1 MEVSFRLYYTPVPT
15 ASQYKPQRG
24 EKACVGGE
32 NRTWTQRKEV
42 IPRPG
47 MTSFKGILS
56 ARIFACESRD
66 NALYAEQHQI
76 YRNEIAYGAQRCKR
90 EKRAEKH
97 QKAETQPPY
106 IEHERNV
113 VAYGIVHKLPN
124 VQTRQ
129 LGYAVC
135 NEPYGQKHGQRPFAD
150 VGVGDKHR
158 AAHNAYDA
166 RDKRERRTEARETGK
181 PRIHHYVINA
191 HRDRYDAVDNDRARQ
206 HAVGTDKCENTQ

>member
-1 MEVSFRLYYTPVPT
+1 
-15 ASQYKPQRG
+15 
-24 EKACVGGE
+24 
-32 NRTWTQRKEV
+32 
-42 IPRPG
+42 

-66 NALYAEQHQI
+66 NAFYAEQHQI

-106 IEHERNV
+106 VQHKRNV
-113 VAYGIVHKLPN
+113 VADRAVHKLPN
-124 VQTRQ
+124 VQASQ
-129 LGYAVC
+129 LGYAVRD
-135 NEPYGQKHGQRPFAD
+135 EPYGQKHCQRPFAD

-166 RDKRERRTEARETGK
+166 GYKGERRTEAREAGK
-181 PRIHHYVINA
+181 PRIHYYVINA
-191 HRDRYDAVDNDRARQ
+191 HRDRYNA
-206 HAVGTDKCENTQ
+206 